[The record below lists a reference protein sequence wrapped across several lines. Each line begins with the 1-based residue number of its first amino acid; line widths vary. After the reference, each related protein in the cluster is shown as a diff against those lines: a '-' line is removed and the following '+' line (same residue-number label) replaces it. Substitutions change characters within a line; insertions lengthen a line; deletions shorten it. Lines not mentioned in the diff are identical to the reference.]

1 MYVRALVGW
10 ELGRGLSVGPVIVV
24 LAGIAL
30 RSSANNMNNIKSV
43 CTRCFNE
50 CWVTGTAHCLS
61 CNAADFWSRT
71 GNGQHRVATLLTNPP
86 FARTAPRP
94 SLANG
99 FNFFNPNFWSF
110 GRQSIVPVSA
120 PTKPPHPHP
129 PKKFTHSPVS
139 NSKEEKLNYRK
150 QQKTTSKPRRP
161 VQSTTT
167 TTTTSST
174 TTTSRPISTDGPFR
188 IALPTLTF
196 PSSGAAGGVS
206 NDKEKDKRAAAN
218 LRHRFNCPRE
228 NEVRFQLF
236 PKICKTDKD
245 CAVWQRDE
253 ICCDIFG
260 SSSCVA
266 GVPKP
271 LEETAHAR

>member
-1 MYVRALVGW
+1 M
-10 ELGRGLSVGPVIVV
+10 
-24 LAGIAL
+24 
-30 RSSANNMNNIKSV
+30 
-43 CTRCFNE
+43 
-50 CWVTGTAHCLS
+50 
-61 CNAADFWSRT
+61 AA
-71 GNGQHRVATLLTNPP
+71 LLTNLP

-99 FNFFNPNFWSF
+99 FNFFNRNFWSF
-110 GRQSIVPVSA
+110 GRQSIVPVSVS
-120 PTKPPHPHP
+120 PTKPTHPPHP

-139 NSKEEKLNYRK
+139 NSKEEKLSYRK
-150 QQKTTSKPRRP
+150 QQKTTPKTTPRRP
-161 VQSTTT
+161 VQPTTAAPT
-167 TTTTSST
+167 KTTTTST
-174 TTTSRPISTDGPFR
+174 TARPISTDGPFR

-196 PSSGAAGGVS
+196 PSGAGAAQGVGS
-206 NDKEKDKRAAAN
+206 DKEKDKRAAAN

-245 CAVWQRDE
+245 CLVWQRDE

-266 GVPKP
+266 GVAKP
-271 LEETAHAR
+271 LEETAHAREYLPRASESLINSSHFSSHTGPDTAQVPNETVG